1 VTVIE
6 GNRILAARARDLAG
20 QAEPGTLARKA
31 AGAASIALATTK
43 SLTAARGVLDAW
55 DGPGDVKAAAE
66 QLLDDLASED
76 RFRTWTLLPPAQRTE
91 IPRDDYRSSPQLP
104 QASGDAA
111 MSGDNS
117 RQSQDAGPEEDAAA
131 AGEGAE
137 VKCADPACPFPLDAV
152 WLELGDRVHPGC
164 HDPEETQQ

>member
-76 RFRTWTLLPPAQRTE
+76 RFRNAPITKPAGIRNYETG
-91 IPRDDYRSSPQLP
+91 RDS
-104 QASGDAA
+104 
-111 MSGDNS
+111 
-117 RQSQDAGPEEDAAA
+117 
-131 AGEGAE
+131 
-137 VKCADPACPFPLDAV
+137 
-152 WLELGDRVHPGC
+152 
-164 HDPEETQQ
+164 